1 VKITKISFVLAASA
15 LALAAATITSA
26 QDDYPALMKAA
37 VAANGGLQKS
47 VASDPGSVADNAMK
61 TKEAFAKIEAFWA
74 KKNASD
80 AVTFAKNIEAD
91 ADDAH
96 AAAMAGKADDASA
109 AAKKIGANCGGC
121 HAAHRDKAPDGS
133 FVIK

>member
-1 VKITKISFVLAASA
+1 MKTKKITVVLAASA
-15 LALAAATITSA
+15 LVLAAATLTRA
-26 QDDYPALMKAA
+26 QDDYPTLMKAA
-37 VAANGGLQKS
+37 VAANGALQKS
-47 VASDPGSVADNAMK
+47 VASDPGSVADNATK
-61 TKEAFAKIEAFWA
+61 TKEAFAKIEAYWA

-96 AAAMAGKADDASA
+96 AAAAAGKPDDAGA

-121 HAAHRDKAPDGS
+121 HTAHRDKAADGS

>member
-1 VKITKISFVLAASA
+1 VKTKQVKIVLATSALVLAAA
-15 LALAAATITSA
+15 MLTSA

-37 VAANGGLQKS
+37 VAANGALQKS
-47 VASDPGSVADNAMK
+47 VASDPTSVADNATK
-61 TKEAFAKIEAFWA
+61 TKEAFAKIEAYWA

-80 AVTFAKNIEAD
+80 AVTFAKNIEAA

-96 AAAMAGKADDASA
+96 MAAMAGKQDDAAA

-121 HAAHRDKAPDGS
+121 HTAHRDKAADGS
-133 FVIK
+133 YVIK